1 MHYSS
6 TTLKS
11 QLTSYFKVKK
21 KLQNSKFQNLKQS
34 TRHIVFNIITN
45 NLLGYIYIHLEIK
58 SFFSLCPSLEKYQMC
73 HRFSQCYIL
82 LYLFSNCQIKWTKMQ
97 KENKCYLVYW
107 YGTIPTQTKH
117 TFCVIRHKPIHDCIL
132 SNQTKP
138 WVWRTLSQP
147 YLTQYDLTTT
157 HLACVF
163 LWLYTNRTARENRSI
178 QFNTMQKTRIR
189 KHIQR
194 GRNKYERWWWW
205 WCWCRQAQEPMEM
218 KEIINTVFG

>member
-147 YLTQYDLTTT
+147 YLTNSIRPHNY
-157 HLACVF
+157 APCVCI
-163 LWLYTNRTARENRSI
+163 LMALHQQDCKRES
-178 QFNTMQKTRIR
+178 
-189 KHIQR
+189 
-194 GRNKYERWWWW
+194 
-205 WCWCRQAQEPMEM
+205 
-218 KEIINTVFG
+218 INTV